1 MLQNELLFLLWRLVL
16 ILWSL
21 KAIQML
27 KVMKLRKLPL
37 CSTPFGN
44 IIISKTQVFV
54 QGFTTLVC
62 IMYNAKDTHALAG
75 RAMEG
80 NDQLVWMKKFSPDL
94 SFYIYSCCLN
104 KI

>member
-1 MLQNELLFLLWRLVL
+1 MLQNELLFLQWRLVL
-16 ILWSL
+16 VLCSL

-75 RAMEG
+75 RATEG
-80 NDQLVWMKKFSPDL
+80 NDQLV
-94 SFYIYSCCLN
+94 
-104 KI
+104 

>member
-16 ILWSL
+16 VLCSL

-75 RAMEG
+75 RATEG
-80 NDQLVWMKKFSPDL
+80 NDQLVWMKKFSLDL

>member
-1 MLQNELLFLLWRLVL
+1 ML

-37 CSTPFGN
+37 WSTLYGN
-44 IIISKTQVFV
+44 IIISEAQVFE
-54 QGFTTLVC
+54 QGFTSLVC

-75 RAMEG
+75 RGKEG
-80 NDQLVWMKKFSPDL
+80 NDLFVWMKKFSPDL
-94 SFYIYSCCLN
+94 SFYI
-104 KI
+104 

>member
-1 MLQNELLFLLWRLVL
+1 MLQNERLFLLWRLVL

-37 CSTPFGN
+37 CSTPYGN
-44 IIISKTQVFV
+44 IIFSKTQVFV
-54 QGFTTLVC
+54 QGFTTLIC
-62 IMYNAKDTHALAG
+62 IMYNAKATHALAG
-75 RAMEG
+75 RAKEG

-94 SFYIYSCCLN
+94 SYFI
-104 KI
+104 